1 MYISMSDNNS
11 STSVQ
16 VVKNVFETDDIT
28 NILNNDV
35 VQQKRQ
41 LLKNTNKIR
50 FSLEVNDI
58 IKNKLTNAFNLPSMN
73 NMSEIPM
80 TWIKGNTP
88 EHKDVSIDESFK
100 NTYLLYLT
108 DSYGNFVIN
117 EDKYDMLSN
126 TGYIFNEGL
135 SHKTIDIEDD
145 SERLLVGPIN
155 EYCTPVGIN
164 PYVINPNTGSSNG
177 GNIITITNEYEPFTD
192 RVPTSYTVTYTSGN
206 NAITSSAITL
216 IDPNNIQI
224 TMEPISY
231 WDDAQI
237 GVNYFYLTFPNGDFI
252 FIREYIYTEPFI
264 CFKEDTKIL
273 TDKGYTPIQELKKG
287 DLVKTL
293 HNNYLPIDM
302 IGKREM
308 YHPCSNERIKD
319 QLYTCSKN
327 QYPELFEDLVIT
339 GLHSILVDKFKP
351 DEKEKT
357 TALLGKKIIT
367 DHKYCLPVCV
377 DERASVYAIPGNYTI
392 YHLVLTSKNENTNYG
407 IYANGLLTESCS
419 KKVFNT
425 YYV

>member
-1 MYISMSDNNS
+1 MSDNNS

-16 VVKNVFETDDIT
+16 VVKNVFETDDIN

-35 VQQKRQ
+35 VQQKRK

-135 SHKTIDIEDD
+135 SHKTIDIEDN

-155 EYCTPVGIN
+155 EYCTPVGTA
-164 PYVINPNTGSSNG
+164 YVINPATGSSNG
-177 GNIITITNEYEPFTD
+177 GNIITITDLYVPFTD
-192 RVPTSYTVTYTSGN
+192 RLPTSYTVTSTWDN
-206 NAITSSAITL
+206 NTITSSAITL
-216 IDPNNIQI
+216 IDNYTIQI
-224 TMEPISY
+224 TMQPRSY
-231 WDDAQI
+231 WDDAEI
-237 GVNYFYLTFPNGDFI
+237 GVNYLFVTFPTGDFV
-252 FIREYIYTEPFI
+252 FIGQYTYTQPVI

-273 TDKGYTPIQELKKG
+273 TDKGYLPIQELKKG

-293 HNNYLPIDM
+293 HNDYLPIDM

-308 YHPCSNERIKD
+308 YHTAVSERIKD
-319 QLYTCSKN
+319 QLYTCSKD

-339 GLHSILVDKFKP
+339 GLHSILVDKFKS
-351 DEKEKT
+351 DEKEKVS
-357 TALLGKKIIT
+357 ALLGKKIIT

-377 DERASVYAIPGNYTI
+377 DERSSVYANPGNYTI